1 MVLDRVLLV
10 DDDAT
15 SLYLAKRLLK
25 GTVRGDILTAMNGTE
40 AFRIVKGCL
49 EEGQLPQL
57 IISDAIMP
65 VMDGMAFTDKLEEL
79 LAGAMERP
87 KVVLLTEE
95 VTLDIAT
102 WARQHPAV
110 AVLEKPLTQQKVTSL
125 LSESKLA

>member
-15 SLYLAKRLLK
+15 SLYIAKRLIK
-25 GTVRGDILTAMNGTE
+25 SAVRGDILTAVNGTE

-49 EEGQLPQL
+49 EERQLPQL

-65 VMDGMAFTDKLEEL
+65 EMDGMAFAAELERL
-79 LAGAMERP
+79 MAGVVESA
-87 KVVLLTEE
+87 KVVLMTET
-95 VTLDIAT
+95 VTPDIAA

-110 AVLEKPLTQQKVTSL
+110 AVLEKPLTQEKVFSL
-125 LSESKLA
+125 LGESKLA